1 MSIDRKQ
8 QILEAATKSFAQFG
22 YKGTTMDLVSKLANV
37 GKGTIY
43 TFYKNKE
50 ELFSEIIDRLLLD
63 MKIAADK
70 AFDSQLPFVDSVHQ
84 ALYSILDFRKTH
96 QLTIKIYQESDELGT
111 PTVNEGVQ
119 KVEEMVL
126 KYIEQKIIDAIGRN
140 ELKQCDP
147 KLTAFIILKLYVSL
161 IFDWEKHHEP
171 LEREKIA
178 EIFEGYLLK
187 GLST

>member
-8 QILEAATKSFAQFG
+8 QILEAATKSFSQFG

-63 MKIAADK
+63 MKVAADE
-70 AFDSQLPFVDSVHQ
+70 AFNSQRPFVDSVHQ
-84 ALYSILDFRKTH
+84 ALYSILEFRKTH
-96 QLTIKIYQESDELGT
+96 QLTIKLFQESQELGT
-111 PTVNEGVQ
+111 PTVNEGVR

-126 KYIEQKIIDAIGRN
+126 HYIKQKIIEAIDRK

-147 KLTAFIILKLYVSL
+147 ELTAFIILKLYVSL
-161 IFDWEKHHEP
+161 IFDWEKHHQP
-171 LEREKIA
+171 LGKEKIA
-178 EIFEGYLLK
+178 EIFEEYLLK
-187 GLST
+187 GLSM